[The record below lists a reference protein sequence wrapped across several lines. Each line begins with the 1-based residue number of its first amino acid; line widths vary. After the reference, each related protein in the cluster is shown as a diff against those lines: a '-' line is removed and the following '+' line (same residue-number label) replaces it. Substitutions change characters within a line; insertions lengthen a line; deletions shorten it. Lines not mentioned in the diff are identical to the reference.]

1 MAHGRRRSDIPANRM
16 TGSMFLAA
24 LALSDD
30 NLLAALRQPHVLK
43 RVELSLHS
51 CKINT
56 VQDDAWLPVWRAV
69 RDLREVIVSLE
80 PIGPFMAE
88 PYSDEQVFQI
98 WRELESRASILRGL
112 FR

>member
-1 MAHGRRRSDIPANRM
+1 ML
-16 TGSMFLAA
+16 LAA

-30 NLLAALRQPHVLK
+30 NLLAALRQPDVLK

-56 VQDDAWLPVWRAV
+56 VQDNAWLPVWRTV

-80 PIGPFMAE
+80 PIDPFMAE
-88 PYSDEQVFQI
+88 PYSDEQVLQI
-98 WRELESRASILRGL
+98 WRELESRASILRGR